1 MSSAADGWRP
11 WYGPVA
17 LVLGLIGGNLA
28 GALVAA
34 VVPGGVVHGNFTP
47 RGTDIA
53 TVIQDLAFVGCS
65 VAIAVR
71 AAPASPGQFGLRVPH
86 SRWRAVG
93 LVVAALV
100 LVYAISDAWFSVVG
114 ASSKETEFV
123 KDIGGDSGTL
133 GVLAVCVLVCVV
145 APICEEFLFR
155 GFMYRAL
162 RNWRGPW
169 PAAILTGI
177 VFGAVHGISAPVVD
191 LVPLALL
198 GILLCAVYELSGSL
212 YPCIALHLI
221 NNAIALTGDENW
233 SGGRFVALLA
243 GALALAALVLTAV
256 RLASARW
263 TPATD

>member
-1 MSSAADGWRP
+1 VSQAADRWRP
-11 WYGPVA
+11 WWGPVA

-28 GALVAA
+28 GAVVAA
-34 VVPGGVVHGNFTP
+34 VVPGGIVHGNFTP
-47 RGTDIA
+47 TGTDVA
-53 TVIQDLAFVGCS
+53 TVIQDLAFVGAA
-65 VAIAVR
+65 VALAMR
-71 AAPASPGQFGLRVPH
+71 AGPASAGQFGLLAPR

-93 LVVAALV
+93 LVIGALV
-100 LVYAISDAWFSVVG
+100 LVYAIGDAWFSVVG

-123 KDIGGDSGTL
+123 KDIGGDSGTV
-133 GVLAVCVLVCVV
+133 GVLAVCALVCVV

-169 PAAILTGI
+169 PAAIVTGI
-177 VFGAVHGISAPVVD
+177 IFGGVHGVSAPAVD

-198 GILLCAVYELSGSL
+198 GILLCVVYELSGSL
-212 YPCIALHLI
+212 YPCIAVHLI
-221 NNAIALTGDENW
+221 NNAIALSGDENW
-233 SGGRFVALLA
+233 SDGRFVALLA
-243 GALALAALVLTAV
+243 GALALVALVLRGV